1 MTGKLK
7 FRQKWMSF
15 PEIGLSQRPENL
27 NFGEFFGQLSSIG
40 VCNMGEVTGMKVVTV
55 AVTVA
60 VDLSAILTQCKFE
73 TRKSASNEHKPR
85 LGRRFRVTWLLAL
98 FAQHQKNK

>member
-27 NFGEFFGQLSSIG
+27 ILANFLDNSPVSA
-40 VCNMGEVTGMKVVTV
+40 NMGEVTGMKLVTV
-55 AVTVA
+55 VVTVA
-60 VDLSAILTQCKFE
+60 VDLSAILTQC
-73 TRKSASNEHKPR
+73 
-85 LGRRFRVTWLLAL
+85 
-98 FAQHQKNK
+98 